1 MARFI
6 QTKQQSEENSFSG
19 TPEQMLWV
27 AVLSRAAEDITKTS
41 DWVAAREA
49 INWVKRKNKDFK
61 LVCEMAGRNPD
72 YVHVKLIP
80 KCDEKETEI
89 ESHFQRIKELQ
100 TLGIVRKYGERR
112 KYKKR
117 IRLGTAHPTQANL

>member
-41 DWVAAREA
+41 DWGAAREA
-49 INWVKRKNKDFK
+49 INWVK
-61 LVCEMAGRNPD
+61 
-72 YVHVKLIP
+72 
-80 KCDEKETEI
+80 
-89 ESHFQRIKELQ
+89 
-100 TLGIVRKYGERR
+100 
-112 KYKKR
+112 
-117 IRLGTAHPTQANL
+117 